1 MESAASRE
9 KKELLRQ
16 QSIQRQIA
24 QLQAQLLDPNVPLPS
39 PPAHASSL
47 EETKRRRPDV
57 AVLVP
62 TSPQHSNRLVL
73 LPDHGL

>member
-1 MESAASRE
+1 MESTASIE

-24 QLQAQLLDPNVPLPS
+24 QLQAQLLDPNAPLPS
-39 PPAHASSL
+39 PAHASGL

-57 AVLVP
+57 TVLAP
-62 TSPQHSNRLVL
+62 SSPQHSNEPVL
-73 LPDHGL
+73 LPDHEL